1 MKTKIFLFLFL
12 VSSYGFAQSAN
23 DVLKRIQN
31 KFNSINNFTANF
43 TQSYYSSTGQNPGK
57 TSGKFSY
64 KRKNKFIV
72 ELKNQLI
79 VSDGQTIWNSNK
91 RFNRVVI
98 SNLADDPTSFSLERF
113 VFDYP
118 PLCKSKVI
126 KDETV
131 ATGENLIELTPKD
144 QDMEFKTVKI
154 WTSGDG
160 LISKLEVVD
169 RGEMRYSFQFTDIKV
184 NQDLADSKFTYS
196 PPKGIQIIDLR

>member
-12 VSSYGFAQSAN
+12 VSSYCFAQSAN

-43 TQSYYSSTGQNPGK
+43 TQSYYSSSGQNTGRS
-57 TSGKFSY
+57 SGKFFY

-79 VSDGQTIWNSNK
+79 VSDGQTIWNSDK

-98 SNLADDPTSFSLERF
+98 SSIADDPTSFSLERF

-118 PLCKSKVI
+118 PLCKNKII

-131 ATGENLIELTPKD
+131 APGENLIELTPKD

-154 WTSGDG
+154 WTSEDG

-169 RGEMRYSFQFTDIKV
+169 RGGMRYSFQFTDIKI
-184 NQDLADSKFTYS
+184 NQYLPDTKFAYS
-196 PPKGIQIIDLR
+196 PSKGIQIIDLR